1 MKPICT
7 TLSTQKYGI
16 LSSPELARVGAL
28 TGSPFTGC
36 RLPWTRLS
44 TSWTLAL
51 SLPQLTGIVVHKVVI
66 TLRTHIFM
74 KLGCERGKWQL
85 DSEWWSPVESMLL
98 WDGLNSSLWKY
109 HCGGERA
116 QEWGGAGTRRVRMRL
131 DKIPEIWGMLRI
143 VMAKCTLKDV
153 IPGPVASLLAG
164 NWNFHSGRR
173 PSSKMTIEDGLPP
186 PSRLSQSTLLAS
198 LLCFSCWLVSLGSY
212 CRISQPFF
220 ATILGNALCVCCF
233 FIH

>member
-66 TLRTHIFM
+66 TLRTHIFV

-85 DSEWWSPVESMLL
+85 GSEWWSPVENMLL

-109 HCGGERA
+109 HCGEERA

-131 DKIPEIWGMLRI
+131 DKIPENLRHAEDCNGQ
-143 VMAKCTLKDV
+143 MHFKRCDSRASCKFAGRKLKFPFWKKAIFKDDY
-153 IPGPVASLLAG
+153 
-164 NWNFHSGRR
+164 WRWT
-173 PSSKMTIEDGLPP
+173 PST
-186 PSRLSQSTLLAS
+186 
-198 LLCFSCWLVSLGSY
+198 F
-212 CRISQPFF
+212 
-220 ATILGNALCVCCF
+220 
-233 FIH
+233 